1 MDIAQEKQ
9 LLRREAKQ
17 RAAVFWQKDRSAV
30 SAQIAARCLCLPE
43 YQRAKTVFCF
53 VGIAG
58 EADTL
63 PLIAAMLADGRRV
76 AVPLCHGGGRMEAR
90 LIRGEGDLTRRGAYG
105 IPEPAEQCPLLAPSE
120 IDLALV
126 PCLCCDAAGHRL
138 GHGAGYY
145 DRYLA
150 GAPFAW
156 AVICPQALLLARV
169 PADRFDLDAR
179 IIVTEQQT
187 LRPGQTA

>member
-63 PLIAAMLADGRRV
+63 PLIAAMTV
-76 AVPLCHGGGRMEAR
+76 ASRNATICK
-90 LIRGEGDLTRRGAYG
+90 IR
-105 IPEPAEQCPLLAPSE
+105 
-120 IDLALV
+120 
-126 PCLCCDAAGHRL
+126 
-138 GHGAGYY
+138 
-145 DRYLA
+145 
-150 GAPFAW
+150 
-156 AVICPQALLLARV
+156 
-169 PADRFDLDAR
+169 
-179 IIVTEQQT
+179 
-187 LRPGQTA
+187 